1 MAKAADRN
9 TLTFAYAAHPYSN
22 ATGDVPVISLN
33 SSVAGCTGT
42 PRLMQFTNQAI

>member
-9 TLTFAYAAHPYSN
+9 TLTYEYAAHPYSN

-33 SSVAGCTGT
+33 LSVAGYTGT
-42 PRLMQFTNQAI
+42 PRLLQFTDQAI